1 MTMVICKECKAQI
14 STLAHA
20 CLRCGASKRKPPVYA
35 IALGAF
41 VGATLLCNT
50 WLLWRL
56 YEVEAGPAVV
66 ATVPTQPDS

>member
-1 MTMVICKECKAQI
+1 MTMVICKECKGHI
-14 STLAHA
+14 STLAQS
-20 CLRCGASKRKPPVYA
+20 CLHCGATRKAPVYA

-41 VGATLLCNT
+41 VGMTLLCNT

-56 YEVEAGPAVV
+56 YEVEAEPVAI